1 MIENPITV
9 RLNNA
14 LELKRL
20 KHYEQAFV
28 EFEKIIEEFQPTK
41 IDFCLSNMAH
51 IQYLLQRYEQAQKL
65 AEQSLSYNPKN
76 WFSLGI
82 LGEVFFKKSLYDEA
96 RQAFQEAHQLNPGDI
111 YFITRLSKAYE
122 ACGQQEMALTLI
134 QNALLQFPNE
144 SQLYNCLGDLF
155 KSRGE
160 IVQAKNHYL
169 KAIELNSENHYA
181 FRQWVSTLAV
191 EKSKREILA
200 EVQKLI
206 KLPSQANNSF
216 LREYYS
222 NLLKEVGR
230 SSEAT
235 SELEA
240 VYRTDPRNLY
250 RKTRLANQY
259 NQQGQHL
266 QVIELLEA
274 DFTNGVVDQYLFI
287 ELAKAYLALQKT
299 DNARKLLILA
309 IKSFPNSRPLRE
321 LLMKVR

>member
-1 MIENPITV
+1 MENHLSV
-9 RLNNA
+9 RLNHA

-20 KHYEQAFV
+20 KHYEQAFA
-28 EFEKIIEEFQPTK
+28 EFEKIIEDFQPAK

-51 IQYLLQRYEQAQKL
+51 IQYLLQKYEQAQKL
-65 AEQSLSYNPKN
+65 AEQSLRHNPKN

-82 LGEVFFKKSLYDEA
+82 LGEIFFKKRMYEEA
-96 RQAFQEAHQLNPGDI
+96 RQAFQEAHQLNPGDS
-111 YFITRLSKAYE
+111 YLITRLSKAYE
-122 ACGQQEMALTLI
+122 ACGQPELAFTLI
-134 QNALLQFPNE
+134 QNALIQFPNE
-144 SQLYNCLGDLF
+144 SQLYHCLGDIY
-155 KSRGE
+155 KSKGE
-160 IVQAKNHYL
+160 IVQAKSNYL
-169 KAIELNSENHYA
+169 KAIELNGENHYA
-181 FRQWVSTLAV
+181 FRQWIATLEA

-206 KLPSQANNSF
+206 KLPSQAKNSF

-230 SSEAT
+230 SREAT
-235 SELEA
+235 SELEV

-259 NQQGQHL
+259 NQQGQHS

-274 DFTNGVVDQYLFI
+274 DFVNGVVDQYLFT
-287 ELAKAYLALQKT
+287 ELAKAYLALQKI
-299 DNARKLLILA
+299 DNARKLLIHA

>member
-1 MIENPITV
+1 MENQIAS
-9 RLNNA
+9 RLKNA

-20 KHYEQAFV
+20 KQYDQAFV
-28 EFEKIIEEFQPTK
+28 EFEKIIEEFQPTR

-51 IQYLLQRYEQAQKL
+51 IQYLLQKYEQAQKL
-65 AEQSLSYNPKN
+65 AEDSLRYNPKN

-82 LGEVFFKKSLYDEA
+82 LGEIYFKKSQYDEA
-96 RQAFQEAHQLNPGDI
+96 CRAFQEAHQLNPGDI

-122 ACGQQEMALTLI
+122 ACGQFESAFTLV
-134 QNALLQFPNE
+134 QNALIQFPNE
-144 SQLYNCLGDLF
+144 SQLYHSLGDLN

-160 IVQAKNHYL
+160 IALAKTNYL
-169 KAIELNSENHYA
+169 KAIELNGENHYA
-181 FRQWVSTLAV
+181 FRQWISTLEV

-206 KLPSQANNSF
+206 KLPSQAKNSF

-259 NQQGQHL
+259 NQQGQHV

-274 DFTNGVVDQYLFI
+274 DFTNGVVDQYLFL
-287 ELAKAYLALQKT
+287 ELAKAYLALQKA
-299 DNARKLLILA
+299 DRARPLLIQA
-309 IKSFPNSRPLRE
+309 IKSFPNSRLLRE